1 MLTGAVTLSILGKN
15 LFYRKKT
22 SEYSSPKE
30 YSSKGYADVQNQ
42 KEYKHKW
49 EATLKNE
56 NFENNISNKHWK
68 WEYVLRRG

>member
-15 LFYRKKT
+15 LFYWEKT
-22 SEYSSPKE
+22 SEYPSPKE
-30 YSSKGYADVQNQ
+30 YSSKWYADVQNQ

-56 NFENNISNKHWK
+56 SSEKNISNKHWK
-68 WEYVLRRG
+68 WEYVLRKG